1 MTAKR
6 CKCGEIPEIE
16 ASRFEHIGKDQ
27 GEMEQITRPNLSYWQ
42 DAWRRIKKNK
52 VAFCSLL
59 LILLY
64 ALLAIFAP
72 MFSQYGFA
80 EVDSSHM
87 NEFFSAKHWL

>member
-42 DAWRRIKKNK
+42 DAESKRIKWHF
-52 VAFCSLL
+52 VHCC
-59 LILLY
+59 
-64 ALLAIFAP
+64 
-72 MFSQYGFA
+72 
-80 EVDSSHM
+80 
-87 NEFFSAKHWL
+87 